1 MRIFDLGPNPLPGEV
16 KKKWSFFAIFF
27 ILLEMDLKKFEIY
40 DFVYFHRIAS
50 LYPKEDVYQF
60 LLQS

>member
-1 MRIFDLGPNPLPGEV
+1 MRIFDLGPIPLPGEL
-16 KKKWSFFAIFF
+16 KKKWAFFVIFF

-50 LYPKEDVYQF
+50 LYPKEGVCNF